1 MGLYVIFNVVQ
12 FLSVP
17 AEKELTSF
25 AGADIAI
32 QCEKTLAGD
41 KLVVTI
47 NTSVEKSLTFRLD
60 GCQSA
65 SSIKTESNK
74 AKIHDNDLWALEF
87 NGFQKITYA
96 RTRAKILIM
105 PFMAL
110 FGALPVLLFVQLIL
124 VKGTTKNSSG
134 PAKTDA

>member
-1 MGLYVIFNVVQ
+1 MF
-12 FLSVP
+12 
-17 AEKELTSF
+17 
-25 AGADIAI
+25 
-32 QCEKTLAGD
+32 
-41 KLVVTI
+41 
-47 NTSVEKSLTFRLD
+47 SLMD
-60 GCQSA
+60 GMDQN
-65 SSIKTESNK
+65 IHDETESNK

-87 NGFQKITYA
+87 NGLQKITYA